1 MEVSWWIMKDRA
13 IKILLIISIIIII
26 IGLILGFPLV
36 DYFGN
41 TIINNSDRFTSLL
54 GILGLV
60 ALRLIIIIVTFG
72 IVIAI
77 WLVYVIIILLC
88 KVKSK
93 IENKKL
99 KIGKKNDME
108 LIEIVDENGNFTGQI
123 MDKEEAHDKN
133 LLHNEVGIFI
143 INDDGKVLLQKRSA
157 NKRFSP
163 NKWGLCAGHVEANE
177 SLENAALREIKEEV
191 GLDITSKELIPYGE
205 REITIS
211 DSNSHITYFYYIRC
225 NKKENEFA
233 IQTEE
238 LSEVKWFNID
248 EIITMIKEGK
258 TSFKENRIK
267 LFEKIKSDF

>member
-1 MEVSWWIMKDRA
+1 MEVSWWIMKDRT

-191 GLDITSKELIPYGE
+191 GLDITSKKLIPYGE